1 MGLWFN
7 HLKKFVIDKNSV
19 ESLADLE
26 MKFLY
31 LSIVIK
37 SQSIYMAFAKLGVI
51 HLKGGNGGFTRCAFS
66 GADALQLPS
75 AKSCAGFEAHSSLPS
90 GV

>member
-1 MGLWFN
+1 
-7 HLKKFVIDKNSV
+7 
-19 ESLADLE
+19 
-26 MKFLY
+26 
-31 LSIVIK
+31 
-37 SQSIYMAFAKLGVI
+37 MAFAKLGVI

-75 AKSCAGFEAHSSLPS
+75 AKSYAGFEAHSSLPS